1 VLVAVAVAGGY
12 GYARLR
18 VEQVAS
24 VHLPSLAPPPPP
36 GRPMNLLVV
45 GSDTRQGLRRQDR
58 GRFGAVQG
66 RRGDVILLVRLDPA
80 RHQAWMLSIPR
91 DLYVPVAGTGGRAKI
106 NAALG
111 KGPEQLVQTIKA
123 DFGIPVSHYLMVD
136 FDGFQAVV
144 DAVGGIRLGF
154 PYPVRDDAGGHN
166 NSGLLVPT
174 PGCRHLD
181 GEQAL
186 ALARSRYYQYRGADG
201 VWHAD
206 PGYDLGRIRRQQVL
220 LRALAGQALGR
231 GLTNPL
237 RANAVLAAVASHLTR
252 DDTLTVG
259 QAVRLAGQFR
269 AFRPGALVGLTIPTV
284 PALRRGHV
292 VLRSGQPGF
301 QQAWASGL
309 SVVSCGVEVL
319 ELDAGVLGR
328 EPPVDP
334 TTGPVARRL
343 PRRDLPLQGR
353 PIGQPAVQALP
364 GQHGQ
369 LALGHAAASC
379 HAWGCSAALTCRPAA
394 WPRPARTPHTAT
406 PGCGC

>member
-1 VLVAVAVAGGY
+1 MAVAVAGGY

-18 VEQVAS
+18 VGQVAS
-24 VHLPSLAPPPPP
+24 VHLPGLAPAPPP

-58 GRFGAVQG
+58 GRFGTVQG
-66 RRGDVILLVRLDPA
+66 RRGDVILLVHLDPA
-80 RHQAWMLSIPR
+80 GHRAWMVSIPR

-111 KGPEQLVQTIKA
+111 KGPEQLVETIKA

-136 FDGFQAVV
+136 FDGFRAVV
-144 DAVGGIRLGF
+144 DAIGGIRLDF
-154 PYPVRDDAGGHN
+154 PYPIRDDDNGHSD
-166 NSGLLVPT
+166 SGLLIPT

-186 ALARSRYYQYRGADG
+186 ALARSRYYQYRGNDG

-206 PGYDLGRIRRQQVL
+206 PGYDLGRIRRQQLL
-220 LRALAGQALGR
+220 LRALAAQALRR
-231 GLTNPL
+231 GLTNPP

-284 PALRRGHV
+284 PALRRGNV
-292 VLRSGQPGF
+292 VLRPGQPGF
-301 QQAWASGL
+301 QQAWARG
-309 SVVSCGVEVL
+309 GWEQVL
-319 ELDAGVLGR
+319 LPVQPATRQTVARFLGR
-328 EPPVDP
+328 PGPTHTALSAPTHPAPPPPPAWD
-334 TTGPVARRL
+334 
-343 PRRDLPLQGR
+343 PRR
-353 PIGQPAVQALP
+353 
-364 GQHGQ
+364 
-369 LALGHAAASC
+369 C
-379 HAWGCSAALTCRPAA
+379 
-394 WPRPARTPHTAT
+394 
-406 PGCGC
+406 